1 MSAGRSKNAGLR
13 SVVEIGVFDIS
24 HRLLLG
30 IKSVP
35 NFGLIASNMAF
46 SPGNFHSFGSIAALS
61 CDAVLN
67 GGVPSLGPAPI
78 MEQAVAYFP
87 GFGVKL
93 WVALQDLGQLK
104 WDYPDSR
111 RP

>member
-1 MSAGRSKNAGLR
+1 
-13 SVVEIGVFDIS
+13 
-24 HRLLLG
+24 
-30 IKSVP
+30 
-35 NFGLIASNMAF
+35 
-46 SPGNFHSFGSIAALS
+46 
-61 CDAVLN
+61 
-67 GGVPSLGPAPI
+67 
-78 MEQAVAYFP
+78 MEQAVAHFP